1 LLQEKWKETF
11 SVVTHFEI
19 ESFPRFP
26 KIAVM
31 SNTKV
36 FAQLMAFG
44 HREVFHRCV
53 EKYDGD
59 VGCRGFSCHD
69 QWLAMAFGQLT
80 YRDSLRDIVTGLEAR
95 TPLLYQMGFRSRV
108 TKSTLADANESRD
121 WRIYADWAQTLI
133 AKARRL
139 YAQEDFGIELT
150 QTVYA
155 LDATVIDLCL
165 SVFPWAHFRST
176 KAAIKLH
183 TLLDLRGSIPSF
195 MVITD
200 GLVHEVN
207 IIDELPIESGA
218 IYIMDRG
225 YTDYQR
231 LHRFHSEGAFF
242 VIRAKSNLKFRVVES
257 RPVDKESGLR
267 CDQTIRFQGAQ
278 ARKDYPDTLRRVR
291 FYDAEQKRSLVFL
304 TNHFHLS
311 ALTIANLYRCRWQ
324 VELFFRWI
332 KQHLRIHKFVGTS
345 QNAVRL
351 QIWVAISAYLL
362 VAIAKKELGLKASLH
377 EILQIISLTAFE
389 KVTLQELFTK
399 HTAPFGM
406 IDDPNDTLNLF
417 FDR

>member
-1 LLQEKWKETF
+1 
-11 SVVTHFEI
+11 
-19 ESFPRFP
+19 
-26 KIAVM
+26 M
-31 SNTKV
+31 S
-36 FAQLMAFG
+36 FG

-53 EKYDGD
+53 ERYGGD

-69 QWLAMAFGQLT
+69 QWLAMAFAQLT

-108 TKSTLADANESRD
+108 TKSTLADANETRD

-133 AKARRL
+133 TQARKL
-139 YAQEDFGIELT
+139 FANEGLGIELT

-183 TLLDLRGSIPSF
+183 TLLDLCGSIPSF

-207 IIDELPIESGA
+207 IIDELPIESGS

-225 YTDYQR
+225 YTDFQR

-242 VIRAKSNLKFRVVES
+242 VIRAKSNLKYRVVES
-257 RPVDKESGLR
+257 RLVDKGTGLR
-267 CDQTIRFQGAQ
+267 CDQTIRFRGAQ
-278 ARKDYPDTLRRVR
+278 AGKDYPDTLRRVR
-291 FYDAEQKRSLVFL
+291 FYDADQKRSLVFI
-304 TNHFHLS
+304 TNIFHLP
-311 ALTIANLYRCRWQ
+311 ALIIADLYRCRWQ

-362 VAIAKKELGLKASLH
+362 VAIAKKKLGLKASLH
-377 EILQIISLTAFE
+377 EILQTISLTAFE
-389 KVTLQELFTK
+389 KVPLQELFVKDNT
-399 HTAPFGM
+399 PFGT
-406 IDDPNDTLNLF
+406 INNQKDTLNLF
-417 FDR
+417 YDR